1 MISVLI
7 ISESRY
13 LVSREKIRQAIK
25 SLLISERLDDVEVSI
40 SIVGARKIRKLNNQW
55 RQIDKETD
63 VLSFPL
69 EEARDAT
76 DGVLRLGDIVVCYP
90 VAIKQAQ
97 TENKLVDDKINEL
110 VEHGLRHLL
119 GQHHEE

>member
-13 LVSREKIRQAIK
+13 LVSRDKIRQAIK
-25 SLLISERLDDVEVSI
+25 SLLVSERLNDVEVSI
-40 SIVGARKIRKLNNQW
+40 SIVGARKIRKLNRQW

-69 EEARDAT
+69 EEARDIT
-76 DGVLRLGDIVVCYP
+76 GTLRLGDIVVCYP

>member
-1 MISVLI
+1 MMISVLI

-13 LVSREKIRQAIK
+13 LVSRDKIRQAIK
-25 SLLISERLDDVEVSI
+25 SFLEMQRLDDVEVSI
-40 SIVGARKIRKLNNQW
+40 SIVGARKIRQLNRKW

-69 EEARDAT
+69 EEPRGV
-76 DGVLRLGDIVVCYP
+76 DGTLRLGDVVVCYP
-90 VAIKQAQ
+90 VAIKQAAS
-97 TENKLVDDKINEL
+97 ENKLVDDKINEL

-119 GQHHEE
+119 GEHHEE

>member
-7 ISESRY
+7 TSESRY
-13 LVSREKIRQAIK
+13 LIAREKIRQAIK
-25 SLLISERLDDVEVSI
+25 NLLVYERLDDVEVSV
-40 SIVGARKIRKLNNQW
+40 SIVGARKIHELNRKW

-69 EEARDAT
+69 EEARDIT
-76 DGVLRLGDIVVCYP
+76 GILRLGDIVVCYP
-90 VAIKQAQ
+90 VAIRQAQ
-97 TENKLVDDKINEL
+97 TENKLVDDIINEL

>member
-7 ISESRY
+7 TSESRY
-13 LVSREKIRQAIK
+13 LISREKIRQAIK
-25 SLLISERLDDVEVSI
+25 NLLVSERLDDVEVSV
-40 SIVGARKIRKLNNQW
+40 SIVGARKIHELNIKW

-69 EEARDAT
+69 EEARDIT
-76 DGVLRLGDIVVCYP
+76 GTLRLGDIVVCYP

-97 TENKLVDDKINEL
+97 AENKLVDDKINEL

>member
-1 MISVLI
+1 MNSVLI
-7 ISESRY
+7 TSESRY
-13 LVSREKIRQAIK
+13 LIDRDKIRQAIK
-25 SLLISERLDDVEVSI
+25 SLLVGERLDDVEVSVL
-40 SIVGARKIRKLNNQW
+40 IVGARKIRSLNKKW

-69 EEARDAT
+69 EEARDIRGT
-76 DGVLRLGDIVVCYP
+76 LRLGDIVVCYP
-90 VAIKQAQ
+90 VAIKEAQ

-110 VEHGLRHLL
+110 IEHGLRHLL

>member
-13 LVSREKIRQAIK
+13 LVSRDKIRQAIK
-25 SLLISERLDDVEVSI
+25 SLLVSERLNDVEVSI
-40 SIVGARKIRKLNNQW
+40 SIVGARKIRKLNRQW

-69 EEARDAT
+69 EEARDISGT
-76 DGVLRLGDIVVCYP
+76 LRLGDIVVCYP

>member
-7 ISESRY
+7 NSESRY
-13 LVSREKIRQAIK
+13 LVNRKIIRQAIEK
-25 SLLISERLDDVEVSI
+25 LLSDERLDDVEI
-40 SIVGARKIRKLNNQW
+40 SLSVVGGRKIHELNRTWRK
-55 RQIDKETD
+55 IDKETD

-69 EEARDAT
+69 EEPRDK
-76 DGVLRLGDIVVCYP
+76 DGTLRLGDIVVCYP

-97 TENKLVDDKINEL
+97 AENKLVDDKINEL

>member
-7 ISESRY
+7 TSESRY

-25 SLLISERLDDVEVSI
+25 NLLISERLDDVEVSVL
-40 SIVGARKIRKLNNQW
+40 IVGARKIHELNLKW

-69 EEARDAT
+69 EEARDIR
-76 DGVLRLGDIVVCYP
+76 GILRLGDIVVCYP

-97 TENKLVDDKINEL
+97 AENKLVDDKINEL